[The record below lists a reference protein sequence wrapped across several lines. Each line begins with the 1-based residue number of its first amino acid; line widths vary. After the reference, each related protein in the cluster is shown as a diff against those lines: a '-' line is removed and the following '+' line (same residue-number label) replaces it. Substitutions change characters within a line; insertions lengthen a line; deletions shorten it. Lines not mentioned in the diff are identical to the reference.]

1 MKGDL
6 WSTLNIFCKSLHP
19 PLEYLLLSKV
29 RPHLS
34 GNASEKHP
42 KNTEV
47 CRHHC
52 QQTPLFTNWTKN
64 LAKYLLIMQFEDALW
79 NLEPIFSQEIF
90 HPRLT
95 CKVIYHRQHNIPHSI
110 WLSKIGK
117 DSECKNEKT
126 IAKGSLASMQG
137 SLFLCKSLKILP
149 ACLVCLN
156 LFLYF
161 CKE

>member
-1 MKGDL
+1 
-6 WSTLNIFCKSLHP
+6 
-19 PLEYLLLSKV
+19 LSKV

-47 CRHHC
+47 CRHH
-52 QQTPLFTNWTKN
+52 
-64 LAKYLLIMQFEDALW
+64 
-79 NLEPIFSQEIF
+79 
-90 HPRLT
+90 
-95 CKVIYHRQHNIPHSI
+95 RQHNIPHSI

-117 DSECKNEKT
+117 DSGCKKEKT

-149 ACLVCLN
+149 ACLVSLN

>member
-1 MKGDL
+1 
-6 WSTLNIFCKSLHP
+6 
-19 PLEYLLLSKV
+19 
-29 RPHLS
+29 
-34 GNASEKHP
+34 
-42 KNTEV
+42 
-47 CRHHC
+47 
-52 QQTPLFTNWTKN
+52 
-64 LAKYLLIMQFEDALW
+64 MQFEDALW

>member
-1 MKGDL
+1 MQK
-6 WSTLNIFCKSLHP
+6 
-19 PLEYLLLSKV
+19 LEWYNMT
-29 RPHLS
+29 R
-34 GNASEKHP
+34 EKRQ
-42 KNTEV
+42 NTEV

-52 QQTPLFTNWTKN
+52 Q
-64 LAKYLLIMQFEDALW
+64 
-79 NLEPIFSQEIF
+79 
-90 HPRLT
+90 
-95 CKVIYHRQHNIPHSI
+95 HNIPHSI
-110 WLSKIGK
+110 RLSKIGK
-117 DSECKNEKT
+117 DSGCKNEKT